1 MNVISYACEA
11 MLKGIILKNLIEVG
25 LVPGLG
31 VIISASAEVEIG
43 CINMKFIK
51 QDNFFKG

>member
-1 MNVISYACEA
+1 